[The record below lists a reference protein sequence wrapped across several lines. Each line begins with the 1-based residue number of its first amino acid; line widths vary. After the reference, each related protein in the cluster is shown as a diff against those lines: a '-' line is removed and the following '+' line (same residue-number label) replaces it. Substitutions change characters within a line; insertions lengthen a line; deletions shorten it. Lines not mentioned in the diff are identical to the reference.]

1 MDELLGE
8 IISENPS
15 WGEKMLHGRLESM
28 GLRVRRDTLRQSMKR
43 VDPAGVEERRH
54 RALHRRQYKVAG
66 PNALWHIDGHHK
78 LIR

>member
-43 VDPAGVEERRH
+43 VDPAGV
-54 RALHRRQYKVAG
+54 
-66 PNALWHIDGHHK
+66 
-78 LIR
+78 